1 MITIE
6 AVLAVMWLA
15 LTLRNTAALLP
26 LFILIVDI
34 VFINIFSNDFPRY
47 CLTAMIYLSAA
58 QTNCNI
64 SAKLRY
70 AFLLCASLYWV
81 SACDEMLYNQVD
93 TYYGHFYAVMPYL
106 VIALNAYIA
115 AVLLSDGGR
124 GLVGTLSRLRCSV
137 INRIARL

>member
-6 AVLAVMWLA
+6 AVLAFMWLA

-26 LFILIVDI
+26 LFILLADI
-34 VFINIFSNDFPRY
+34 VFINIFSDRFPRY

-58 QTNCNI
+58 QTNINI

-70 AFLLCASLYWV
+70 AFLMSASLFWV
-81 SACDEMLYNQVD
+81 SAIDEMLYNQVD

-124 GLVGTLSRLRCSV
+124 GIVGTISGLRSSV